1 MYDLFD
7 QNLRR
12 IFGIRPGPGERAG
25 SCEDGA
31 VGRLD
36 GKRVLV
42 TGAARGTGEAVARLF
57 AAEGA
62 RVLLTDVLDQRG
74 AAAATAI
81 GSPARYRRLDV
92 TRESDWA
99 GAVAEVAESWGGLD
113 VLVNNAAVLHLATI
127 DLTTAEAFER
137 VLRVNVLGAFLGTR
151 ACLPLLRA
159 AGGASIVNI
168 GSIDS
173 VAGVSLTA
181 AYTSSKFALRGL
193 TKVTALENAQWKV
206 RANIV
211 CPAAGNPEMHPPVVG
226 APELAGAPAPA
237 PDPERGPGA
246 VAPAALFLASD
257 ESRLCN
263 GTELVLDAA
272 QTAGDALRLPPSWYG
287 IGEAGG

>member
-1 MYDLFD
+1 M
-7 QNLRR
+7 
-12 IFGIRPGPGERAG
+12 
-25 SCEDGA
+25 
-31 VGRLD
+31 GRLD
-36 GKRVLV
+36 GKRALV

-57 AAEGA
+57 ADEGA
-62 RVLLTDVLDQRG
+62 RVLLTDVLDDRG
-74 AAAATAI
+74 RAAAAAI
-81 GSPARYRRLDV
+81 GARARYRHLDV
-92 TRESDWA
+92 TDESDWA
-99 GAVAEVAESWGGLD
+99 AAVADGRETWGGLD

-127 DLTTAEAFER
+127 DLTTPDAFER
-137 VLRVNVLGAFLGTR
+137 VMRVNVLGPFLGTR
-151 ACLPLLRA
+151 ACLPMLRE

-193 TKVTALENAQWKV
+193 TKVTALENARWKV

-226 APELAGAPAPA
+226 APELARMPAPA
-237 PDPERGPGA
+237 PDPDRGPGA

-257 ESRLCN
+257 DSRLCN

-272 QTAGDALRLPPSWYG
+272 QTAGDALQLPPSWYG
-287 IGEAGG
+287 MGEAGG